1 MKRLFL
7 LLIAALLMV
16 AMVSCGENTAP
27 GETTEPFSVPESQ
40 PQLQEPTTTEP
51 PTEPSTELPTEPE
64 ETVPIPEPADD
75 ALVPVSDYIPGIM
88 VELRYASADNFT
100 GQRIYDFDTPF
111 LRYGT
116 VKKLLA
122 VQEQLEAQGLGLKLW
137 DGFRP
142 ISAQY
147 ALWEVCPDSRYVA
160 DPRTGFSSHSRGNT
174 VDITL
179 VDATGSELIMPTG
192 FDDFSA
198 MADRDYSDCDPEEAK
213 NALLLQQVMEAAGFT
228 GYFGEWWHF
237 SDTVSYAVEKT
248 FTPVSVKW
256 YYAVCNEFITLRTL
270 PNTAAGELLKIPAGA
285 SFPVLAMHGEFY
297 YVNYQGVPGYVLASY
312 TAPVTE

>member
-1 MKRLFL
+1 MKRLIL
-7 LLIAALLMV
+7 LLIAALLTV

-27 GETTEPFSVPESQ
+27 GETTEPFSVPESH
-40 PQLQEPTTTEP
+40 PQLQDPTVTEP
-51 PTEPSTELPTEPE
+51 PAELPTEPAL
-64 ETVPIPEPADD
+64 TIPIPEPADD

-88 VELRYASADNFT
+88 VELRYASVDNFT

-122 VQEQLEAQGLGLKLW
+122 VQEQLEDRGLGLKIW

-142 ISAQY
+142 VSAQY
-147 ALWEVCPDSRYVA
+147 ALWEVCPDPRYVA

-179 VDATGSELIMPTG
+179 VDATGSDLIMPTG

-198 MADRDYSDCDPEEAK
+198 LADRDYSDCDPEAAK

-237 SDTVSYAVEKT
+237 TDTVSYEVEKT
-248 FTPVSVKW
+248 FTPVAVER
-256 YYAVCNEFITLRTL
+256 YYALCDAFITLRAL
-270 PNTAAGELLKIPAGA
+270 PDTAGEELLKIPAGA
-285 SFPVLAMHGEFY
+285 SFPVLAVCGDFY
-297 YVNYQGVPGYVLASY
+297 YVNYQGIPGYVLASY